1 MHVSALFIPCY
12 GVMTDMSVFVARGR
26 LTDVIDDARV
36 HHVPVFLTHQ
46 DCCVA
51 AVIDAKDLERL
62 TRVAEDLADIEAAD
76 AARAE
81 IAERGTVPWDE
92 VGADL
97 EFDWPLQIKPS
108 PAAARMLRKMDG
120 RTQ

>member
-1 MHVSALFIPCY
+1 
-12 GVMTDMSVFVARGR
+12 MTYNNKYSIV
-26 LTDVIDDARV
+26 
-36 HHVPVFLTHQ
+36 
-46 DCCVA
+46 
-51 AVIDAKDLERL
+51 VIDAKDLERL

-81 IAERGTVPWDE
+81 IVERGTVPWDE